1 MGSRSGKRNSKTVMK
16 ALFINP
22 PIQDFYTTSVR
33 RQPIGLL
40 TIAAAVRAAGFE
52 AELINA
58 HTGRSRVISMPDEFR
73 YLDRYRRD
81 ADPSLAF
88 PFRYYRHFGM
98 SFEEIEARIRRS
110 GADAIFISSLFTP
123 YYRECDA
130 VIRAAR
136 RALPGAMI
144 AVGGYH
150 AALYPSYYL
159 EEMEVDAVVTGEG
172 EEAAVGLMRVMRG
185 DADISEVPNLACRK
199 AGRIILTSRRHAPID
214 SIPIPAR
221 DLLSPRSFRAYGRK
235 AASMVASRGCPN
247 QCSFCTSRALWGATY
262 RARSVASILD
272 EIRDCVRRYGITMIN
287 FEDDNLFPSRERAEE
302 ILSAL
307 AAFKE
312 RECPSLDVTAMNGI
326 SIEQVDGEVL
336 EWMRRAGFCE
346 INISLVS
353 RSSDILARHR
363 RPFDADRVEEA
374 VAQARRRGMKVRAY
388 FILGLPGQT
397 PDEARETIGFLHKIG
412 AQIFPSVYYRPNAP
426 REEWMMQRSSCFFNE
441 TEEMSRD
448 EMIRIFNECL
458 ALHNAAFSTSSK

>member
-1 MGSRSGKRNSKTVMK
+1 MGSRSGKRNSETVMK

-40 TIAAAVRAAGFE
+40 TIAATVRAAGFE
-52 AELINA
+52 VELINA
-58 HTGRSRVISMPDEFR
+58 HTGRSRVIPTPYEFR
-73 YLDRYRRD
+73 YLDRYRH
-81 ADPSLAF
+81 ATDPSLAF

-130 VIRAAR
+130 IIRAAR
-136 RALPGAMI
+136 RTLPRALI

-159 EEMEVDAVVTGEG
+159 EEMEVDVVATGEG
-172 EEAAVGLMRVMRG
+172 EEVAVGLMRVMRG
-185 DADISEVPNLACRK
+185 DADISEVPNIAFRND
-199 AGRIILTSRRHAPID
+199 GRIILSPRRYAPID
-214 SIPIPAR
+214 SIPMPAR

-235 AASMVASRGCPN
+235 AASMIASRGCPN
-247 QCSFCTSRALWGATY
+247 RCSFCTSRALWGTTY
-262 RARSVASILD
+262 RQRSVASILD
-272 EIRDCVRRYGITMIN
+272 EMRECVERYGAAIIN
-287 FEDDNLFPSRERAEE
+287 FEDDNLFPDRERAKELLTA
-302 ILSAL
+302 I

-336 EWMRRAGFCE
+336 DGMRRAGFRE

-353 RSSDILARHR
+353 RSNDLLARHR
-363 RPFDADRVEEA
+363 RPFDADRVAETA
-374 VAQARRRGMKVRAY
+374 AQARRRGMKVRAY

-397 PDEARETIGFLHKIG
+397 PDEARETIAFLHRIG
-412 AQIFPSVYYRPNAP
+412 AHAFPSVYYRPNAP
-426 REEWMMQRSSCFFNE
+426 REEWMMQRSSSFFNE
-441 TEEMSRD
+441 TD
-448 EMIRIFNECL
+448 EMNRDDLIRIFNECRKL
-458 ALHNAAFSTSSK
+458 QNATFSTSSK